1 MNKDNGLHGFYEFI
15 HMLPN
20 IVSTIR
26 KIRVIRY

>member
-1 MNKDNGLHGFYEFI
+1 MNKDNGLHGFYEYI
-15 HMLPN
+15 YMLPN